1 MKARRVKGLDPSAS
15 LADNAERIVR
25 TRLDELYSFTPKVLN
40 PKQVKALHDMR
51 IAAKRLRYVLEV
63 TAFCFGPC
71 AGTALRRAKELQ
83 DLLGEIHDCD
93 EMLPLVRAAVRDL
106 RDADVDGLVELA
118 ADEDG
123 LAPALGAAVGHAD
136 AYGGL
141 EVLAVWL
148 EARRMLLFERFLDRW
163 KGLERNDFRGQLERA
178 LAERPEPGEAN
189 QQPVQPTNDGQVSS
203 GVPA

>member
-1 MKARRVKGLDPSAS
+1 MKARRVKKLEPRES
-15 LADNAERIVR
+15 LAENAARIVVV
-25 TRLDELYSFTPKVLN
+25 RLDEMRSLAP
-40 PKQVKALHDMR
+40 KALKPEGVKQQHDMR

-71 AGTALRRAKELQ
+71 AATALRRAKELQ

-118 ADEDG
+118 ADEDD

>member
-25 TRLDELYSFTPKVLN
+25 TRLDEVCSFMPKAEDPGEVA
-40 PKQVKALHDMR
+40 ALHDMR

-63 TAFCFGPC
+63 TAFCFGPY

-106 RDADVDGLVELA
+106 RHADVYGLVELA
-118 ADEDG
+118 ADEDD

-178 LAERPEPGEAN
+178 LAERPEPDEAN
-189 QQPVQPTNDGQVSS
+189 QRPAQPTNDGQVSS

>member
-1 MKARRVKGLDPSAS
+1 MPGQGPGPGREPRRQRRADRPHPARRALLLHARG
-15 LADNAERIVR
+15 AE
-25 TRLDELYSFTPKVLN
+25 PQA
-40 PKQVKALHDMR
+40 QVKALHDMR

-93 EMLPLVRAAVRDL
+93 EMLLLVRAAVRDL
-106 RDADVDGLVELA
+106 RDEDVDGLVALA
-118 ADEDG
+118 ADEDA
-123 LAPALGAAVGHAD
+123 LAPGLGAAVGHAD

-178 LAERPEPGEAN
+178 LAERPEPGEAK

>member
-1 MKARRVKGLDPSAS
+1 MKARRVKGLDPDGP
-15 LADNAERIVR
+15 LADNAARIVAV
-25 TRLDELYSFTPKVLN
+25 RLGELRSFVPKALDPSAVG
-40 PKQVKALHDMR
+40 ALHDMR

-118 ADEDG
+118 ADEDD